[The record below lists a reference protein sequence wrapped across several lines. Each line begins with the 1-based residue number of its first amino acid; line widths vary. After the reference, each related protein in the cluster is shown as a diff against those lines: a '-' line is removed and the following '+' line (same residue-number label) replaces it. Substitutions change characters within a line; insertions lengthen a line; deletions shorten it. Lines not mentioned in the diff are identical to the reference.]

1 LRINDQILQVGDVN
15 VRSMDSTQVSGV
27 IRNPMFKM
35 QFVKFVVGRVFHI
48 YDESDE
54 NYVHLDYAPCLILT
68 SQIRH
73 NRAMS
78 RINHLPIHDLGERIQ
93 FELKHIDEQDMLNVA
108 ATAAVE
114 GSAISVEKTI
124 DETKSKDETAHVS
137 AVVQPQM
144 PSINLPAIVIE
155 EA

>member
-1 LRINDQILQVGDVN
+1 
-15 VRSMDSTQVSGV
+15 
-27 IRNPMFKM
+27 M

-54 NYVHLDYAPCLILT
+54 NYVHLDYAPCLIQT

-93 FELKHIDEQDMLNVA
+93 FELKHIDEQDMLNAAAAAAA

-124 DETKSKDETAHVS
+124 DETKSKDEMAHVS
-137 AVVQPQM
+137 AAVQPQM

>member
-15 VRSMDSTQVSGV
+15 VRSMDSTQISGV

-35 QFVKFVVGRVFHI
+35 QYVKFVVGRVFHI

-54 NYVHLDYAPCLILT
+54 NYVHLDYTPCLILT

-78 RINHLPIHDLGERIQ
+78 RINHLPIHNLSERIQ
-93 FELKHIDEQDMLNVA
+93 FELKHIDEQDMLNAAAAA
-108 ATAAVE
+108 ATVAVE
-114 GSAISVEKTI
+114 GSVVEKTI
-124 DETKSKDETAHVS
+124 DETKNKDST
-137 AVVQPQM
+137 VQP
-144 PSINLPAIVIE
+144 PLHSINLPAIVIE